1 MFSDV
6 TVSSLLRTASRTRL
20 FTAVTMAPA
29 CVWDKLTCG
38 LECLVRPGLAIA
50 RLKKK
55 GCFFFYVM
63 MGNILAPSL
72 FISDQFCQKWN
83 GNIIQSDQKV
93 HKDIMTSSFRSK
105 TAAFVHIIWRI
116 LNCIWFI
123 FHKIKTSHVLD
134 HSAHQRYKHFSHIY
148 TFF

>member
-72 FISDQFCQKWN
+72 FISDQFCQK
-83 GNIIQSDQKV
+83 
-93 HKDIMTSSFRSK
+93 
-105 TAAFVHIIWRI
+105 
-116 LNCIWFI
+116 
-123 FHKIKTSHVLD
+123 
-134 HSAHQRYKHFSHIY
+134 
-148 TFF
+148 

>member
-1 MFSDV
+1 MFGE
-6 TVSSLLRTASRTRL
+6 
-20 FTAVTMAPA
+20 AV
-29 CVWDKLTCG
+29 VGYSKI
-38 LECLVRPGLAIA
+38 E
-50 RLKKK
+50 KK

-105 TAAFVHIIWRI
+105 TAAFVHII
-116 LNCIWFI
+116 
-123 FHKIKTSHVLD
+123 
-134 HSAHQRYKHFSHIY
+134 
-148 TFF
+148 